1 MAIGVAEGLPLR
13 HGAARDGSA
22 GTKRELRLIRVLDAA
37 YEVFLNEG
45 YDRLTMRKVA
55 AIAGMSHGNLNYYF
69 PRKEHLLRALFD
81 YVIDGHLAEFE
92 RRQVDA
98 GGDPERQL
106 EAILD
111 YWLDDG
117 LSRETTIFLME
128 MWARS
133 NRDDNIAAM
142 TDQFYRRA
150 RQPLATLIVLI
161 NPSLNEQEAA
171 QIALLMCA
179 SMEWLMVF
187 AGHDRP
193 YLSQYTDLKRLLI
206 PSLLRMIRG

>member
-1 MAIGVAEGLPLR
+1 MAIGVAEGLPPR

-22 GTKRELRLIRVLDAA
+22 RTKREVLLIRILDAA

-55 AIAGMSHGNLNYYF
+55 AVAGMSHGNLNYYF
-69 PRKEHLLRALFD
+69 SRKESLLRALLD
-81 YVIDGHLAEFE
+81 YVIDSHLAEFE
-92 RRQVDA
+92 RRQIVA
-98 GGDPERQL
+98 GDSPERQL
-106 EAILD
+106 EAILH

-128 MWARS
+128 LWARS
-133 NRDDNIAAM
+133 NRDDEIATM

-150 RQPLATLIVLI
+150 RQPLATLIMLI
-161 NPSLNEQEAA
+161 NPSLSEQEAA
-171 QIALLMCA
+171 QIVLVMCA
-179 SMEWLMVF
+179 SMEGLMVF
-187 AGHDRP
+187 AGHERP
-193 YLSQYTDLKRLLI
+193 YVSQYAELKRLLI

>member
-98 GGDPERQL
+98 GGDPE
-106 EAILD
+106 
-111 YWLDDG
+111 
-117 LSRETTIFLME
+117 
-128 MWARS
+128 
-133 NRDDNIAAM
+133 
-142 TDQFYRRA
+142 
-150 RQPLATLIVLI
+150 I

-179 SMEWLMVF
+179 SMEGLMVF